1 MRGIN
6 QAFTLGP
13 KTWVWLIKIKKS
25 IISNLFTQNV
35 ERNQT
40 NNGLKRNEHS
50 KWYPDDFKLDFE
62 SIQT

>member
-1 MRGIN
+1 MAN
-6 QAFTLGP
+6 QD
-13 KTWVWLIKIKKS
+13 KIKKS